1 MNNKITKKIKRIKV
15 RVKIFNKNMTITMK
29 NMKDPYL
36 PEIETLIYLKKPL
49 NLVTEIEIEAEVE
62 AKTIIL
68 I

>member
-62 AKTIIL
+62 VKTIIL

>member
-1 MNNKITKKIKRIKV
+1 MNNKITKKIMRIKV